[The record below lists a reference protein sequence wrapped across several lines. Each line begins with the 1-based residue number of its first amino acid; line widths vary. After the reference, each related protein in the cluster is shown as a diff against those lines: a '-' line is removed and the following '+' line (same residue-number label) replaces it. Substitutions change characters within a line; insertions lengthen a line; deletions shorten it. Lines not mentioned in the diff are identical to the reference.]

1 MQVTRDRTERPHGAL
16 LQFDIEYLYHMYR
29 IGGAYDLGTPVSS
42 EALLGYYP
50 CVMATLTQI
59 GYPYR
64 RQCLTGSL
72 TGAVAS

>member
-1 MQVTRDRTERPHGAL
+1 ME
-16 LQFDIEYLYHMYR
+16 LYCSL
-29 IGGAYDLGTPVSS
+29 ILSICTTCTGEVGAYDLGTPVSS